1 MNKKWSDYLTD
12 PAEIARQVN
21 RSNRA
26 VWYWIEQNKVPERLF
41 SRLQPVLEKL
51 GHKLTTIEM
60 RGLNDT
66 TKS

>member
-26 VWYWIEQNKVPERLF
+26 VWYWIENNKVPERF
-41 SRLQPVLEKL
+41 FARLEPILAKL
-51 GHKLTTIEM
+51 GHKLTPTQM
-60 RGLNDT
+60 REINDDN
-66 TKS
+66 KP